1 VKEIYIV
8 ATQSPKPVSLA
19 DLEGSFD
26 SDDVEFLT
34 DVEGCLFSVRA
45 ESTRIDVHF
54 ETRKENLGW
63 SPDLLSGTELS
74 HEALRKSRGFYRIS
88 FEPGKP
94 QASIAVF
101 EALWCIRSL
110 LEHVEGIVIDVTAFK
125 IHTPED
131 IEELT
136 ELEFDIRDH
145 ITLHAV
151 ELAKNDAPYW
161 VHTHGMGKFAIFD
174 VEVFNLPEDDL
185 QPAETFFHELCTDLA
200 FGQGPAARAVVST
213 SVGQQFML
221 LPSDEARQNLYGS
234 TPEMFRGHDAQ
245 YCTVVSG
252 EGRHTL
258 SEMLSQYRDRFEK
271 ETAEETAA
279 FLQQVKDLLPA
290 FKARFLRKGLM
301 EPLTFLVRAPF
312 EVHPTGSA
320 DEALDEEQLW
330 VEVVSWEDETLIG
343 KLVDGGQLTTE
354 WRKGAHV
361 EIEDNQVNAISLS
374 RDGEALE
381 DDAMKALLLAERPM

>member
-1 VKEIYIV
+1 MKEIYIV
-8 ATQSPKPVSLA
+8 ATQSPKPVSLTE
-19 DLEGSFD
+19 LEGSFD
-26 SDDVEFLT
+26 SEDVEFLT

-63 SPDLLSGTELS
+63 SPDLLSGTEAS
-74 HEALRKSRGFYRIS
+74 HEALRKSRGFYRVS
-88 FEPGKP
+88 FDPGKP
-94 QASIAVF
+94 QASVAVF

-110 LEHVEGIVIDVTAFK
+110 LEHVEGIAIDVTAFK
-125 IHTPED
+125 IHTPDD

-151 ELAKNDAPYW
+151 ELQKNDAPYW
-161 VHTHGMGKFAIFD
+161 VHTHGMSKFAVPD

-200 FGQGPAARAVVST
+200 FGQGPVPRNVIST
-213 SVGQQFML
+213 SVGQDFML
-221 LPSDEARQNLYGS
+221 LPSDEARQNLYGA
-234 TPEMFRGHDAQ
+234 TPEMFRGHDNQ
-245 YCTVVSG
+245 YTTVVSG
-252 EGRHTL
+252 DGRHVI
-258 SEMLSQYRDRFEK
+258 SEMLRQYRDRFEK
-271 ETAEETAA
+271 ESPEETAA

-312 EVHPTGSA
+312 EVNPSGSK
-320 DEALDEEQLW
+320 EELDEEQLW
-330 VEVVSWEDETLIG
+330 VEVVSWEDSTLIG

-381 DDAMKALLLAERPM
+381 DDAMKALLVAERPM